1 MFAPW
6 VATMIPLT
14 IDMII
19 ICHDGDEKEVIS
31 RLARVG
37 FENIIGYS
45 TITEWENAGHRMH
58 TINSITSGQIVSHIE
73 NSFKILDVRKT
84 AELDLGFLTESIHI
98 PLDTLHTN
106 MKEIKK
112 TDKFLIYCAGGYRSM
127 IAASILQ
134 SRGYKHI
141 KNIYG
146 GFNNIA
152 KNQDLSDYIKIS

>member
-1 MFAPW
+1 
-6 VATMIPLT
+6 
-14 IDMII
+14 MII
-19 ICHDGDEKEVIS
+19 ICHDGDEQEVIS

-45 TITEWENAGHRMH
+45 TITEWKNAGHGMH
-58 TINSITSGQIVSHIE
+58 TINSIKSDQIVSHIE
-73 NSFKILDVRKT
+73 DSFKILDVRKKG
-84 AELDLGFLTESIHI
+84 ELDLGFLTESIHI

-134 SRGYKHI
+134 SRGYKHV

-146 GFNNIA
+146 GFNTIS